1 MCWNQSVSLNTFFF
15 GLFAVSLAL
24 YNRVISLISGLGA
37 MSFISMQLIE
47 YFAWRNLGNKETLSV
62 LSKLGLGLILSQPL
76 VVHASRVQNFA
87 ISLVYVVCILLFFS
101 SHTIT
106 FSMHKA
112 ANGHLAWSWLPTSPL
127 FISLWLM
134 FFLLPFL
141 YTKEYLFFFTLL
153 LTVLLSLYTY
163 YKDNTWGSMWCWVAN
178 IYSVYLMVLIF
189 GKDLCG

>member
-87 ISLVYVVCILLFFS
+87 ISLVYVVCVLLFFS
-101 SHTIT
+101 SHTNT